1 MVLLFNF
8 ILLFFIT
15 FTISRYKSFKEAL
28 NLASKSNSTAGA
40 TAAQIATNSTS
51 LLVMQH
57 KKCPAF
63 EAFNLIFGESPN
75 CKPVDPREVGS
86 FEAELNED
94 LDEGVA
100 DLAEAEV
107 KVWGP
112 TIIGPPSG
120 AQDGGCCPRSK
131 AAVTAGKPA
140 APFHLAPSKKVFPFP
155 FIHHDSPFLQ
165 DKKMDL
171 GEAYL
176 KAQQTRIESIAI
188 STAAKTRCDLLIA
201 LTLQGKS
208 ATEVAQFLALAGL

>member
-1 MVLLFNF
+1 MVQ
-8 ILLFFIT
+8 FFFDLIIT
-15 FTISRYKSFKEAL
+15 LTTSRYKSFKDAL
-28 NLASKSNSTAGA
+28 HLASKSNSTAGA
-40 TAAQIATNSTS
+40 TAAQIATNATS

-75 CKPVDPREVGS
+75 CKPVNPREIGS

-94 LDEGVA
+94 TDLGIA

-107 KVWGP
+107 KYGT
-112 TIIGPPSG
+112 TIIAPPSG
-120 AQDGGCCPRSK
+120 AQDGGCCPPPK

-155 FIHHDSPFLQ
+155 FIHHHSPFHQ

-208 ATEVAQFLALAGL
+208 ATEVAEFLALAGL